1 MDSKAL
7 QSTFIDAQRLQK
19 LKDEIKQELFN
30 ILNNSNLSKIIEKY
44 GISAQDIL
52 KLEYTLN
59 LNQLRSN
66 DFSESNDLSVD
77 EQTQKLNKSCI
88 VLRKPCPIDNH
99 PDGCWMDC

>member
-7 QSTFIDAQRLQK
+7 QSTLIDAQTLQK

-59 LNQLRSN
+59 VNQLQSN
-66 DFSESNDLSVD
+66 DFGVD
-77 EQTQKLNKSCI
+77 EQTQNLNKSCI
-88 VLRKPCPIDNH
+88 VLRKPCPLDNS